1 MARPQN
7 IRLTQALASVLPR
20 RRIRIL
26 ASRCGAVRRRR
37 KLDIVA
43 LVYSLVLGFGAGD
56 KRTLTGLRRAYHRAT
71 GTRLAAST
79 FYARFNAG
87 LVRLMRELVVEA
99 IDKLDP
105 PRPRRGSVFAPFR
118 EVLAIDSTLVR
129 LHNALEDAYPSVW
142 RNYMR
147 ASAKLTVVMNVLGRG
162 AKTLGMTHGSRH
174 DVHLLEAGPWV
185 KGRLLIFDLGF
196 FRATLFKAVDHHGG
210 YFLCRLRK
218 KSNPVIESTNT
229 NGYAHLIGRKLKDV
243 MPQLRH
249 TVFDFD
255 GRLGYQ
261 ERLPPHTTHDVHFRV
276 VCLYNRELDTWHS
289 YVTNLP
295 PSMLI
300 PEDLGAVYAA
310 RWEVELFFRE
320 LKSHYRLDQLPTKN
334 RHITECLIYAAFLT
348 VVLARKLYQ
357 HLLSPRS
364 QDRRR
369 LPFDRW
375 AAIVADVSQELL
387 QLLLSRRDR
396 RFREH
401 RLARYLRR
409 EAVDPNATRMTLATR
424 AEVGIFG
431 PA

>member
-1 MARPQN
+1 
-7 IRLTQALASVLPR
+7 
-20 RRIRIL
+20 
-26 ASRCGAVRRRR
+26 
-37 KLDIVA
+37 
-43 LVYSLVLGFGAGD
+43 
-56 KRTLTGLRRAYHRAT
+56 
-71 GTRLAAST
+71 
-79 FYARFNAG
+79 
-87 LVRLMRELVVEA
+87 
-99 IDKLDP
+99 
-105 PRPRRGSVFAPFR
+105 
-118 EVLAIDSTLVR
+118 
-129 LHNALEDAYPSVW
+129 
-142 RNYMR
+142 
-147 ASAKLTVVMNVLGRG
+147 MNVLGRG
-162 AKTLGMTHGSRH
+162 AKTVGITHGSHH

-185 KGRLLIFDLGF
+185 RGRLLLFDLGF
-196 FRATLFKAVDHHGG
+196 FRATLFKAVEAHGG
-210 YFLCRLRK
+210 YFLCRLRE

-229 NGYAHLIGRKLKDV
+229 YGYSHLIGRKLKDII
-243 MPQLRH
+243 PQLRH

-261 ERLPPHTTHDVHFRV
+261 LRKSPYTHHDVHFRV

-300 PEDLGAVYAA
+300 PEDIGAVYAA

-334 RHITECLIYAAFLT
+334 RHISECLIYAAFLT
-348 VVLARKLYQ
+348 LVLARKLYQ

-364 QDRRR
+364 QHRRR

-375 AAIVADVSQELL
+375 AALVAGISQELL
-387 QLLLSRRDR
+387 QLILSRRDR

-401 RLARYLRR
+401 KLARYLRR

-424 AEVGIFG
+424 AEIGIFG